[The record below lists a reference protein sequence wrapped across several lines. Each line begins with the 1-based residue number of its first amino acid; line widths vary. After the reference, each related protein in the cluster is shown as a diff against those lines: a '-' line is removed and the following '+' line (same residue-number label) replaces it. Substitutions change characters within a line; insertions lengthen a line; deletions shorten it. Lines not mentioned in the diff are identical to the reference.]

1 MPRVALDNRGT
12 FNQNPRLPKQTYRGS
27 FRGFPLAN
35 TKSAEKQNRRT
46 IKRTAANNS
55 RRSEMRTA
63 IKKVRAALASKTPGD
78 DAQALLKKAVT
89 LIDRAGGRQ
98 LISRN
103 TSARLVSR
111 LTVAA
116 NAPRA

>member
-1 MPRVALDNRGT
+1 M
-12 FNQNPRLPKQTYRGS
+12 
-27 FRGFPLAN
+27 AN
-35 TKSAEKQNRRT
+35 TKSAEKQNRRS

-63 IKKVRAALASKTPGD
+63 IKKVRAALAAKDAKPG

-89 LIDRAGGRQ
+89 LIDRAGGRR
-98 LISRN
+98 LISKN

-116 NAPRA
+116 TAPRA

>member
-1 MPRVALDNRGT
+1 M
-12 FNQNPRLPKQTYRGS
+12 
-27 FRGFPLAN
+27 AN
-35 TKSAEKQNRRT
+35 KKSAEKQNRSR

-63 IKKVRAALASKTPGD
+63 IKKVRAAVAAKKGD
-78 DAQALLKKAVT
+78 EAQALLKEAVS

-98 LISRN
+98 LISKN

-111 LTVAA
+111 LTTAA
-116 NAPRA
+116 NQARA

>member
-1 MPRVALDNRGT
+1 M
-12 FNQNPRLPKQTYRGS
+12 
-27 FRGFPLAN
+27 AN
-35 TKSAEKQNRRT
+35 TKSAEKQNRRS

-63 IKKVRAALASKTPGD
+63 IKKVRAALAAKKGEE
-78 DAQALLKKAVT
+78 AQTLLKQAVT
-89 LIDRAGGRQ
+89 LIDRAGGRR
-98 LISRN
+98 LISKN

-116 NAPRA
+116 SAPRA